1 MLKKNVKITGVRLIL
16 HVAEGR
22 PEMNIRLAYNLT
34 LGYLTVERFSFWKCL
49 KVKCLECLKMEN
61 VVEMRLE

>member
-1 MLKKNVKITGVRLIL
+1 LLKKNVKITGVRIIL

-34 LGYLTVERFSFWKCL
+34 LGYLTVERFFI
-49 KVKCLECLKMEN
+49 LEVFKSKMLRMFEN
-61 VVEMRLE
+61 GKRCGNAA

>member
-1 MLKKNVKITGVRLIL
+1 MLKKNVKITGVRIIL

-34 LGYLTVERFSFWKCL
+34 LGYLTVERFL
-49 KVKCLECLKMEN
+49 ILEVFKSKMLRMFEN
-61 VVEMRLE
+61 GKRCGNAA

>member
-34 LGYLTVERFSFWKCL
+34 LGYLTMERFFILEVFKSKMLRMFENGKC
-49 KVKCLECLKMEN
+49 CGN
-61 VVEMRLE
+61 AA

>member
-1 MLKKNVKITGVRLIL
+1 MLKKKVKITGVRLIL

-34 LGYLTVERFSFWKCL
+34 LGYLTVERFFI
-49 KVKCLECLKMEN
+49 LEVFKSKMLRMFEN
-61 VVEMRLE
+61 GKRCGNAA

>member
-34 LGYLTVERFSFWKCL
+34 LGYLTVERFFI
-49 KVKCLECLKMEN
+49 LEVFKSKMLRMFEN
-61 VVEMRLE
+61 GKRCGNAA

>member
-34 LGYLTVERFSFWKCL
+34 LGYLTVERFFI
-49 KVKCLECLKMEN
+49 LEVFKSKMLRMFEN
-61 VVEMRLE
+61 EKRCGNAA

>member
-22 PEMNIRLAYNLT
+22 PKTNIRLAYNLLT
-34 LGYLTVERFSFWKCL
+34 LRYLTMKRFFI
-49 KVKCLECLKMEN
+49 LEVFKSKMLRMFEN
-61 VVEMRLE
+61 GKRCGNAA

>member
-1 MLKKNVKITGVRLIL
+1 LLKKNVKITGVRLIL

-34 LGYLTVERFSFWKCL
+34 LGYLTVERFL
-49 KVKCLECLKMEN
+49 ILEVFKSKMLRMFEN
-61 VVEMRLE
+61 GKRCGNAA

>member
-22 PEMNIRLAYNLT
+22 PKMNIRLAYNLT
-34 LGYLTVERFSFWKCL
+34 LGYLTMERFFI
-49 KVKCLECLKMEN
+49 LEVFKSKMLRMFEN
-61 VVEMRLE
+61 GKRCGNAA